1 LLVVATL
8 FLAAA
13 AAWAI
18 DIEGTAVVVP
28 VAMHG
33 PGALGTSWRTDL
45 GGAQRHRRR
54 HLHLRHEP
62 EQLTGVE
69 YGAAD

>member
-1 LLVVATL
+1 MFVVATL
-8 FLAAA
+8 FLAAG

-28 VAMHG
+28 VAMLG

-54 HLHLRHEP
+54 DLHLRDEP

-69 YGAAD
+69 FGAAG